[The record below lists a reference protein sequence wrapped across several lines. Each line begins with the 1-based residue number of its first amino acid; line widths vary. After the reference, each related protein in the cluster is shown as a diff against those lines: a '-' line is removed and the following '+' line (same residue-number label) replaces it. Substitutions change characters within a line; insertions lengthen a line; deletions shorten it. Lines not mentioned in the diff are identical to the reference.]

1 MGNPVVL
8 DASAIIALLDDEPGA
23 DIVRSVIFNAVI
35 STVTLAEAYS
45 ILSKRGHD
53 GIAALSEIRFAIDQL
68 IPFTED
74 QAETAGALRG
84 PTKHA
89 GLSLGD
95 RACIALGISLGV
107 DLYTADC
114 VWATLNLP
122 CTIKLIR

>member
-1 MGNPVVL
+1 MSSPVVL
-8 DASAIIALLDDEPGA
+8 DTSAIVALLDEEPGA
-23 DIVRSVIFNAVI
+23 DLVRSVIFNAAI
-35 STVTLAEAYS
+35 SAVTLAEAYS
-45 ILSKRGHD
+45 ILSKRGQD
-53 GIAALSEIRFAIDQL
+53 GIAALSEIRFAIEHV

-95 RACIALGISLGV
+95 RACIALAIALGV
-107 DLYTADC
+107 ELYTADRI
-114 VWATLNLP
+114 WATLNLP